1 VVAAVKK
8 MSKKAINF
16 IVDFEEDYGQ
26 ISRQNNILA
35 QIGEINHN
43 LDEQN
48 LDDMLLSEDNN
59 DFFEPSK
66 KP

>member
-1 VVAAVKK
+1 MVAAVKK